1 MYSSFLRQPKRDAI
15 VILPFLN
22 AMTCFFLIELLSP
35 KTVQV
40 NFEKLYNFLTAAFIC
55 WTSLQIP
62 YKFKLKQKSIN
73 IKMLLL
79 LK

>member
-40 NFEKLYNFLTAAFIC
+40 NFEKLYNFFTAAFIC
-55 WTSLQIP
+55 WASLQIP